1 MLSFL
6 QDQNP
11 EELPA
16 EHKKRSAAGKKAS
29 NDGAEKSQESE
40 FLTVASHE
48 KQVRKTTKLLAVL
61 FVIGLLCLGF
71 MIIKSSPN
79 AASASDDKAE
89 ETKVETAI
97 ARLTGVKTQMFNRMD
112 EIVNK
117 FYEFSDVPQVKVNEL
132 AKNPFELDSTSGSLN
147 GDMENKF
154 DARALWQQQ
163 LKQNSK
169 GMQLW
174 SIMQTHQGN
183 RCMIDDE
190 ILAEGDSIRGFK
202 VIKIGDKFVKLESD
216 GVNIE
221 LKLSE

>member
-6 QDQNP
+6 RDQNS

-16 EHKKRSAAGKKAS
+16 DQKISAATSQKTPTDGTDKSKKEA
-29 NDGAEKSQESE
+29 E
-40 FLTVASHE
+40 FLTVSSKA
-48 KQVRKTTKLLAVL
+48 KQVRKTTKLLAVI
-61 FVIGLLCLGF
+61 FVIGLVCLGF

-79 AASASDDKAE
+79 EASAAGDQTE
-89 ETKVETAI
+89 QTKVETAI

-117 FYEFSDVPQVKVNEL
+117 FYEFSDVPQVKVSEL
-132 AKNPFELDSTSGSLN
+132 AKNPFELDTAAGNIN
-147 GDMENKF
+147 GGDNKL

-174 SIMQTHQGN
+174 SIMQTQQGN

-202 VIKIGDKFVKLESD
+202 VIQIGDKFVKLESD
-216 GVNIE
+216 GVKIE